1 MKELD
6 VVKSITR
13 ISEKVDEGCIGT
25 IVMELTNPRLAYL
38 IEFFD
43 ENENTI
49 DIIPVEPKDVE
60 LIYSN

>member
-6 VVKSITR
+6 VVKSINK
-13 ISEKVDEGCIGT
+13 ISDKVDEGCVGT
-25 IVMELTNPRLAYL
+25 VVMLFTTPRLAYL

-49 DIIPVEPKDVE
+49 DIIPVEPKDIE

>member
-6 VVKSITR
+6 VVKSIKR
-13 ISEKVDEGCIGT
+13 ISDKVDKNCEGT
-25 IVMELTNPRLAYL
+25 IVMVLTKPRLAYL
-38 IEFFD
+38 IEFID

-49 DIIPVEPKDVE
+49 DIIPVTPENLE